1 MPSPKSKVL
10 KYAVRAVLGL
20 LGLLLITSVLL
31 LWRLSV
37 SPIQLN
43 KLTPSIQRVVSSLPG
58 DFAIRIQGIELTWDK
73 QENALRLR
81 ATQVALIADSGVR
94 IVEAPAVNISVSI
107 SALMN
112 RVIALSAIEIE
123 GVSMHLVR
131 NKDGSLQ
138 LGKKVSDDATK
149 TSKPEKS
156 REFHDLTEVLA
167 NTFAVLESPPDPQHP
182 LSYLKSIDL
191 EGDLTAED
199 HKLDMEFLF
208 NDIDF
213 GFRGQTNGIA
223 GDLSLSIDGP
233 ETLRGIGLDISL
245 TAKGNNIVADVSVSD
260 VLLSNLSGLAA
271 GLKPFGG
278 IDLVLE
284 GTLSGN
290 ITLPDTVHS
299 LELDIGSDAG
309 TITLERFIP
318 KPLDIRTLRLK
329 AKADPAEG
337 RLELSELSL
346 SLGDSDSGGPDLQL
360 NGVAKKLG
368 SVINVAAQASL
379 KKLAID
385 NLADYWPAG
394 LVPGTRDWLTQNL
407 KVGTVDEVNLGI
419 NMDLPSGEGGT
430 LALKKLEGAIA
441 YSDLS
446 VFYFRPMPPATGVT
460 GSGSFNQQGFDLSVE
475 TGLVEGIAIESG
487 RVQITGLDVKKVAL
501 DVKTSLVGKVSDAL
515 AILELPPFGLDK
527 VIGFGSTE
535 AGGHLTAEFGISLP
549 LKSGLLPGEI
559 DYQVTARLEQASVQN
574 IYENIN
580 LENGTLEIDDDSRH
594 LGIKGTLDLAGIP
607 ITLDWDSER
616 DESGKL
622 TTNINAKATE
632 VKAADINRL
641 GYPVDEYFSGSFAAE
656 LDAKTGTGGVIDISV
671 STDLGKSDLSIPP
684 VYWNKPSGV
693 EGTASA
699 RINISKTK
707 QWDIRDF
714 SIEAGTLSANGGAD
728 YDPLS
733 SMLTIGLDSVSL
745 SQTFLK
751 DLDVTFELEQVTQI
765 SLKGGQLDLGPILV
779 ADRGQDKEDS
789 TGEVSTAT
797 PLALRLD
804 IGRLDKVLL
813 SQDRFLTDV
822 SAVLE
827 YGNDGWQSIQ
837 ITGHNPFSVEDNR
850 LSLSKKNT
858 TQLKPGEFSF
868 NFGPLLN
875 GNYPLSIKVQNLGSF
890 LATAFDNHML
900 TGGELIIEG
909 ESSATL
915 FHAPLNTNLKLDEF
929 RLVDAPI
936 AAQVL
941 TFGSLRQALNTLN
954 SEGLI
959 IDSFYG
965 DLSLS
970 GNTLSSNL
978 LRARGGTVGAT
989 IKGEITLDLLHL
1001 DLRGSVIPLDKLSNL
1016 LGKVPV
1022 LKHVLVADEGQGIVA
1037 LDYAVKGS
1045 VDKPDITVNP
1055 GSLLT
1060 PGALRDI
1067 FDLTEEQQ

>member
-1 MPSPKSKVL
+1 VPSPKSKVL

-20 LGLLLITSVLL
+20 FGLLLITSVLL

-43 KLTPSIQRVVSSLPG
+43 ILTPSIQRVVSSLPG
-58 DFAIRIQGIELTWDK
+58 NYAIRIEGIELTWDK

-81 ATQVALIADSGVR
+81 ATQIALIADSGVR
-94 IVEAPAVNISVSI
+94 IVEAPAVNISISI

-112 RVIALSAIEIE
+112 RVIAMSAIEIE
-123 GVSMHLVR
+123 GVSIHLVR

-156 REFHDLTEVLA
+156 REFHDLTEILA

-182 LSYLKSIDL
+182 LSYLKSIHL
-191 EGDLTAED
+191 KGDLTAED
-199 HKLDMEFLF
+199 HKLDMEFFF
-208 NDIDF
+208 NNINF
-213 GFRGQTNGIA
+213 AFRGQTNGIA

-233 ETLRGIGLDISL
+233 DALRGIGLDISL
-245 TAKGNNIVADVSVSD
+245 IAKGNDIAADVSISNVH
-260 VLLSNLSGLAA
+260 LSNLSGLAA
-271 GLKPFGG
+271 GLEPLRG
-278 IDLVLE
+278 IDLVLK
-284 GTLSGN
+284 GTLSSN
-290 ITLPDTVHS
+290 MTLPDTIHS
-299 LELDIGSDAG
+299 LQLDIGGDAG
-309 TITLERFIP
+309 TITLEQFIP

-329 AKADPAEG
+329 AKADLAGG
-337 RLELSELSL
+337 RVELSQLSL
-346 SLGDSDSGGPDLQL
+346 SLGDSDSGGPELQL
-360 NGVAKKLG
+360 NGVAKKLDG
-368 SVINVAAQASL
+368 VINVAAQTSL

-394 LVPGTRDWLTQNL
+394 LLPDTRDWLTQNL
-407 KVGTVDEVNLGI
+407 KVGMVDEVSLGI

-430 LALKKLEGAIA
+430 LALNKLEGTIA

-460 GSGSFNQQGFDLSVE
+460 GSGSFNQQGFDLSLE
-475 TGLVEGIAIESG
+475 TGLVEGITMKTG
-487 RVQITGLDVKKVAL
+487 RVQITGLDVNKVAL
-501 DVKTSLVGKVSDAL
+501 DVKISLNGRAQDAL
-515 AILELPPFGLDK
+515 AILESPPFGLDK

-535 AGGHLTAEFGISLP
+535 TGGHFTAEFGISLP

-559 DYQVTARLEQASVQN
+559 DYHVAANLEQASVQN
-574 IYENIN
+574 IYENIS

-641 GYPVDEYFSGSFAAE
+641 GYPVDEYFSGSLAVE

-671 STDLGKSDLSIPP
+671 SIDLDKSDLSIQP
-684 VYWNKPSGV
+684 VHWNKPSGV
-693 EGTASA
+693 KGTASA
-699 RINISKTK
+699 SINISKTK

-714 SIEAGTLSANGGAD
+714 SIEAGTLSANGGAN

-733 SMLTIGLDSVSL
+733 SMLTIDLDSVSL
-745 SQTFLK
+745 GQTFLK
-751 DLDVTFELEQVTQI
+751 DLDVTFEPEQVTQI
-765 SLKGGQLDLGPILV
+765 SLKGGQLDLGPVLT
-779 ADRGQDKEDS
+779 ADSGQGND
-789 TGEVSTAT
+789 VSTAT
-797 PLALRLD
+797 PMALRLD
-804 IGRLDKVLL
+804 IDRLDKVLF
-813 SQDRFLTDV
+813 SQNRFLTDV

-827 YGNDGWQSIQ
+827 HGNDGWQSIQ
-837 ITGHNPFSVEDNR
+837 ITGHNPLTVEDNR
-850 LSLSKKNT
+850 LRLSKKNT
-858 TQLKPGEFSF
+858 TNLKPGEFSF

-875 GNYPLSIKVQNLGSF
+875 GNFPLSIKVQDLGSF
-890 LATAFDNHML
+890 LATTFDIHML
-900 TGGELIIEG
+900 TGGELVIEG
-909 ESSATL
+909 ECSATL
-915 FHAPLNTNLKLDEF
+915 FNAPLNTTVKLDEF
-929 RLVDAPI
+929 RIIDAPI
-936 AAQVL
+936 AAQIL
-941 TFGSLRQALNTLN
+941 TFGSLRQALDTLK
-954 SEGLI
+954 SEGLFI
-959 IDSFYG
+959 NSFYG

-978 LRARGGTVGAT
+978 LRAHGGTMGAT
-989 IKGEITLDLLHL
+989 INGEINLDLLHL
-1001 DLRGSVIPLDKLSNL
+1001 DLRGSVIPLDNISNL
-1016 LGKVPV
+1016 LGKIPV
-1022 LKHVLVADEGQGIVA
+1022 LKHVLVADEGQGIIA

-1045 VDKPDITVNP
+1045 FDKPDITVNP

-1067 FDLTEEQQ
+1067 FDFNKEEQ

>member
-1 MPSPKSKVL
+1 
-10 KYAVRAVLGL
+10 VLGL
-20 LGLLLITSVLL
+20 FGLLLITSVLL

-37 SPIQLN
+37 SPFQLN
-43 KLTPSIQRVVSSLPG
+43 KLTPSIQRVVSGLPG

-81 ATQVALIADSGVR
+81 ATQVALIANSGVR
-94 IVEAPAVNISVSI
+94 IVEAPAVNISISI

-112 RVIALSAIEIE
+112 RVVALSAIEIE
-123 GVSMHLVR
+123 GVSIHLVR

-138 LGKKVSDDATK
+138 LGKKANDDATG
-149 TSKPEKS
+149 TSKPGKAGG
-156 REFHDLTEVLA
+156 FHDLTEVLA
-167 NTFAVLESPPDPQHP
+167 NTFAVLESSPDPQHP

-213 GFRGQTNGIA
+213 AFKGQTNGIA

-245 TAKGNNIVADVSVSD
+245 TAKGNDIVADVSVSD
-260 VLLSNLSGLAA
+260 VLLSKLSGLAA
-271 GLKPFGG
+271 GLEPLGG
-278 IDLVLE
+278 IDLVLK

-290 ITLPDTVHS
+290 MTLPDTVHS

-329 AKADPAEG
+329 AKADPAGG
-337 RLELSELSL
+337 RLELSQLSL

-360 NGVAKKLG
+360 NGVANKLD

-379 KKLAID
+379 KELAID
-385 NLADYWPAG
+385 DLAEYWPAG
-394 LVPGTRDWLTQNL
+394 LVPGTRTWLTENL
-407 KVGTVDEVNLGI
+407 KTGTVDEVSLGI
-419 NMDLPSGEGGT
+419 NMDLPSGDGGAF
-430 LALKKLEGAIA
+430 ALKKLEGAVA
-441 YSDLS
+441 YSNLS
-446 VFYFRPMPPATGVT
+446 VFYFRPLPPATGVT
-460 GSGSFNQQGFDLSVE
+460 GSGSFNQQGFDLSIE
-475 TGLVEGIAIESG
+475 TGLVEGITVKTG
-487 RVQITGLDVKKVAL
+487 RVQITGLDVNTVAL
-501 DVKTSLVGKVSDAL
+501 DVKTSLDGKVSDAL
-515 AILELPPFGLDK
+515 AILESPPFGLDK
-527 VIGFGSTE
+527 VLGFGSSE

-549 LKSGLLPGEI
+549 LKSGLVPGEI
-559 DYQVTARLEQASVQN
+559 DYHVAARLEQASVQN
-574 IYENIN
+574 IYKDIS
-580 LENGTLEIDDDSRH
+580 LENGTLEIDDDFRH

-656 LDAKTGTGGVIDISV
+656 LDTKIGGGGVIDISI

-684 VYWNKPSGV
+684 VHWNKPAGV

-714 SIEAGTLSANGGAD
+714 SIEAGTLSADGGAD

-745 SQTFLK
+745 GQTFIK
-751 DLDVTFELEQVTQI
+751 DLDVAFEPEQATQI
-765 SLKGGQLDLGPILV
+765 SLKGGQLDLEPVLT
-779 ADRGQDKEDS
+779 ADSSQGK
-789 TGEVSTAT
+789 EVSTAT
-797 PLALRLD
+797 PMALRLD
-804 IGRLDKVLL
+804 IDRLEKVLF

-822 SAVLE
+822 SAGLE
-827 YGNDGWQSIQ
+827 HGNDGWQSIQ
-837 ITGHNPFSVEDNR
+837 ITGNNPFSVEDNMQ
-850 LSLSKKNT
+850 SLSKKNT

-890 LATAFDNHML
+890 LATTFDNHVL
-900 TGGELIIEG
+900 TGGELVIEG

-915 FHAPLNTNLKLDEF
+915 FHAPLNSNLKLDEF

-941 TFGSLRQALNTLN
+941 TFGSLRQTLNTLK

-959 IDSFYG
+959 INSFYG

-978 LRARGGTVGAT
+978 LRAHGGTMGAT
-989 IKGEITLDLLHL
+989 IKGEITLDLLSL
-1001 DLRGSVIPLDKLSNL
+1001 DLRGSVIPLDDISNFM
-1016 LGKVPV
+1016 GKVPV

-1045 VDKPDITVNP
+1045 FENPDITVNP

-1067 FDLTEEQQ
+1067 FKHNKEE